1 MKLKTR
7 LLSLLFF
14 IAGLGTMVAQAPEN
28 WFNLDPEADGVYGLS
43 TEKTYKT
50 LLKEKTSTQVVV
62 AVIDSGVDA
71 EHEDLKD
78 VMWINQDEIPGN
90 GVDDDN
96 NGYVDDIHGWN
107 FIGGKN
113 GENIHHDTYELARI
127 VAKYRKKF
135 EGKDKSDLSGKDKKK
150 YDLLKNYEK
159 KLEEKRGEIQQQ
171 AFFVTMINEGIKA
184 LKEETGKEKLTEQDL
199 EKIDLTDEKLARA
212 VTMLKTIM
220 SQGGASMAEIQ
231 NEIEGAAKYFSV
243 ALDMQLNPDF
253 QPRADIVGDDY
264 SNSYEK
270 GYGNN
275 DVEGPDASHG
285 THVAGIIGAARN
297 NELGIKGV
305 ANNVRIMSVRAVPDG
320 DERDKDVANAIIYAV
335 DNGASVINMSFGKD
349 YSWDKEAVDK
359 AVKYAMKKDVLLV
372 HAAGNDGQNND
383 TDSKFP
389 NDLFEKR
396 GFLGLGTKNAKNWL
410 EVGALSW
417 KGGES
422 LAAEFSNYGKGQVDL
437 FAPGVNVYSTTPD
450 NNYEAFNGTSMA
462 SPAAA
467 GVAALLRSY
476 FPELTAVQ
484 VKEILMQSAI
494 PIKDKVTQP
503 GSGKLV
509 SFSELSVTGG
519 VVNAYKAVEL
529 AQQTKGKKKV
539 RTNKNGGKNG
549 KDGVKDS
556 QVTYP

>member
-1 MKLKTR
+1 
-7 LLSLLFF
+7 
-14 IAGLGTMVAQAPEN
+14 
-28 WFNLDPEADGVYGLS
+28 
-43 TEKTYKT
+43 
-50 LLKEKTSTQVVV
+50 VV

-71 EHEDLKD
+71 GHEDLQD
-78 VMWINQDEIPGN
+78 VMWINEDEIPGN
-90 GVDDDN
+90 GLDDDN

-127 VAKYRKKF
+127 VAKYRDKF
-135 EGKDKSDLSGKDKKK
+135 EGKEKSELSGKEKKK
-150 YDLLKNYEK
+150 YDLWKNYEE
-159 KLEEKRGEIQQQ
+159 KLEAKRGELQQQ
-171 AFFVTMINEGIKA
+171 AFFVMMIHEGIKA
-184 LKEETGKEKLTEQDL
+184 LKKETGKEELTEEDL
-199 EKIDLTDEKLARA
+199 EKVDLTDESLARS
-212 VTMLKTIM
+212 VTVLKTIM
-220 SQGGASMAEIQ
+220 SQGGASMTEIQ
-231 NEIEGAAKYFSV
+231 DEIEGAAEYFSV

-253 QPRADIVGDDY
+253 QPRAEIVGDDY

-285 THVAGIIGAARN
+285 THVAGIIGAVRN
-297 NELGIKGV
+297 NNLGMKGV
-305 ANNVRIMSVRAVPDG
+305 ADNVRIMSVRAVPDG

-359 AVKYAMKKDVLLV
+359 AVKYALKNDVLLV
-372 HAAGNDGQNND
+372 HAAGNDGQSND
-383 TDSKFP
+383 ASRKFP

-396 GFLGLGTKNAKNWL
+396 GFLGLGPKKAKNWL

-417 KGGES
+417 KGGKN
-422 LAAEFSNYGKGQVDL
+422 LAAEFSNYGKDQVDV
-437 FAPGVNVYSTTPD
+437 FAPGVSVYSTTPD
-450 NNYEAFNGTSMA
+450 NEYASFNGTSMA

-484 VKEILMQSAI
+484 VKEIIMKSAI
-494 PIKDKVTQP
+494 PLKENVLQP
-503 GSGKLV
+503 GTGELV
-509 SFSELSVTGG
+509 SFSELSSTGG

-529 AQQTKGKKKV
+529 AQQTKGKKKGSS
-539 RTNKNGGKNG
+539 TKMNKESKE
-549 KDGVKDS
+549 KDGS